1 MIEID
6 FPAPDFK
13 IKEEQGKELIFD
25 VYRKQWV
32 PLTPEEW
39 VRQNF
44 LQYIVKVKSYPP
56 SLIAVEREIIV
67 SDLKKRFDI
76 VVYKDAK
83 ACMIIECKEMR
94 VPVNEAV
101 IKQILNYNIALQV
114 KYLVVTN
121 GTSTYALHARN
132 KDHEWLKVIPD
143 FNSL

>member
-44 LQYIVKVKSYPP
+44 LQYIIKVKSYPP
-56 SLIAVEREIIV
+56 SLIAVEREIV
-67 SDLKKRFDI
+67 VNDLKKRFDI

-121 GTSTYALHARN
+121 GTSTYAMHLMN
-132 KDHEWLKVIPD
+132 KDHKWLKEIPD

>member
-6 FPAPDFK
+6 FPSPEFK

-25 VYRKQWV
+25 AYRKQWV

-44 LQYIVKVKSYPP
+44 LEYMVRVKSYPS
-56 SLIAVEREIIV
+56 SLIAVEREILV
-67 SDLKKRFDI
+67 GELKKRFDI
-76 VVYKDAK
+76 VVYKEAK
-83 ACMIIECKEMR
+83 PYMIIECKEMR
-94 VPVNEAV
+94 VPLNEAV

-121 GTSTYALHARN
+121 GSSTYALHLMN
-132 KDHEWLKVIPD
+132 KEHEWLKAIPD
-143 FNSL
+143 FISL